1 MKKKILSL
9 MLALTFVFS
18 TLLPATSLANTKDLN
33 VSRISGSGRYETAV
47 EASKATFDKSKYA
60 VVASGEKFADALVGG
75 TLAVQIEAPI
85 LLVGKNSIPSVV
97 SSEIK
102 RLGAEK
108 VYLLGGTGTVSN
120 TVENQ
125 IKNLG
130 VDVERLAGKDREETS
145 DKIMDAKLSFTTGES
160 RITGITLIDG
170 YNFADSLSAA
180 PLIGRMSSMEYGIM
194 LLYPYTAVDLN
205 KEEVPPMIIGGYNS
219 VPKLKKEGDRFAGSD
234 RYETAVKVADAHK
247 TKLMKDIDTVVLVD
261 GTEFPDALSSAP
273 VASMNN
279 GAILLTHPTNFSKA
293 TKDYINNNDNIKNVI
308 IVGGENSVSKNIENE
323 LKGIETPT
331 VDASY
336 IAVNRV
342 VDGDTFEVTLNGK
355 KEKVRLLLVDTPESV
370 HSDSSKNTAYGK
382 IASDF
387 TKNLIE
393 GKKVK
398 LEFDVAE
405 RDRYGRLLAYVY
417 LEDGRMLNEILLQ
430 EGHAKVAVYQPN
442 VKYVDKFRQL
452 EKEAQAAKKGIWA
465 DGVSAFEPNNNTNT
479 DTNTNNN
486 TNNTN
491 NDNSSVVSGNY
502 IANSNTGKYHLPD
515 CRWVKEMS
523 NSNKVPYKNKADA
536 EKAGYQACKVC
547 KP

>member
-18 TLLPATSLANTKDLN
+18 TFLPATSLADTKELD
-33 VSRISGSGRYETAV
+33 VKRFAGSGRYETAV

-60 VVASGEKFADALVGG
+60 VVASGEDFPDALVGG

-85 LLVGKNSIPSVV
+85 LLVGKNSVPAVV
-97 SSEIK
+97 TQELT
-102 RLGAEK
+102 RLGVEK
-108 VYLLGGTGTVSN
+108 VFLLGGAN
-120 TVENQ
+120 TVTKSVETTLA
-125 IKNLG
+125 KSG
-130 VDVERLAGKDREETS
+130 ADVERIAGADRHDTASEIANKRYS
-145 DKIMDAKLSFTTGES
+145 
-160 RITGITLIDG
+160 LIPNRPIAMGDSIAVVDG
-170 YNFADSLSAA
+170 YNFADALSASPFVGQIEGTYMHPYKA
-180 PLIGRMSSMEYGIM
+180 NLIMGEY
-194 LLYPYTAVDLN
+194 VF
-205 KEEVPPMIIGGYNS
+205 GGLNS
-219 VPKLKKEGDRFAGSD
+219 VPKTSNSEIRLAGSD
-234 RYETAVKVADAHK
+234 RYGTAVEVAKSYK
-247 TKLMKDIDTVVLVD
+247 TYLKQDIDTIVLVD
-261 GTEFPDALSSAP
+261 GTEFPDALASAP

-293 TKDYINNNDNIKNVI
+293 TRDYINNNDNIKNVI
-308 IVGGENSVSKNIENE
+308 IVGGENSVSKAIENE

-336 IAVNRV
+336 VAVNRV

-370 HSDSSKNTAYGK
+370 HSDSSKNTPYGK
-382 IASDF
+382 VASDF
-387 TKNLIE
+387 TKGLIE

-417 LEDGRMLNEILLQ
+417 LEDGRMLNEVLLQ
-430 EGHAKVAVYQPN
+430 EGHAKVAVFPPN
-442 VKYVDKFRQL
+442 LKYVDRFRAL

-465 DGVSAFEPNNNTNT
+465 DGVSAFEPGNN
-479 DTNTNNN
+479 TNTNNN
-486 TNNTN
+486 NNNTN

-502 IANSNTGKYHLPD
+502 IANSNTMKYHLPN
-515 CRWVKEMS
+515 CRWVGEMS
-523 NSNKVPYKNKADA
+523 NSNKVPFKNKADA